1 MSLWE
6 GMEMADG
13 REQFIRQLEE
23 AAENVRGLPP
33 ADIAVLLRRAALCLR
48 NIPHVSEEGWTPI
61 EDNDD
66 DPGAA

>member
-1 MSLWE
+1 
-6 GMEMADG
+6 MADG

-33 ADIAVLLRRAALCLR
+33 ANIAVLLRRAALCLR
-48 NIPHVSEEGWTPI
+48 NIPYVSEEEWTPI